1 MWPEETRSHERKA
14 EHDMTRAL
22 LNTVFEFTCSKAVIR
37 QCALQSRDAPG
48 RQKNGGEAPGGHNA
62 SAARSQ
68 LPEGQLAQANSRIAE
83 AKVSSKHCRA
93 CGFDMRLNNHMESK

>member
-1 MWPEETRSHERKA
+1 MWPEETRSHERRA

-48 RQKNGGEAPGGHNA
+48 RQMTVAKPKEETTHPLRGPCCT
-62 SAARSQ
+62 
-68 LPEGQLAQANSRIAE
+68 EGQLAQANSRIAE